1 MRLKSQLLA
10 IVAAS
15 TMMINIHAEDHKDN
29 VGKQLT
35 DTSTTISD
43 SIKEVKKFKD
53 AIIECIHYLICKVVD
68 CGDDASQVKVIEN
81 KLEDTE
87 EDQTTA
93 DVG

>member
-29 VGKQLT
+29 VGKRLT

-43 SIKEVKKFKD
+43 SIEELKSVKD
-53 AIIECIHYLICKVVD
+53 AIIEYIHHLICKVVD
-68 CGDDASQVKVIEN
+68 CGDDASQEKAIEN
-81 KLEDTE
+81 KLEDT
-87 EDQTTA
+87 
-93 DVG
+93 